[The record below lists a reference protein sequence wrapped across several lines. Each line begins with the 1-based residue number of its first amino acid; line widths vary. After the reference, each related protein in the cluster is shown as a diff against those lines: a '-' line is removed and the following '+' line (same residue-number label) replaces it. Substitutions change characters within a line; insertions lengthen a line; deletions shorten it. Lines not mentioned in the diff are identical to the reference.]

1 MADETT
7 RPEND
12 NKAVSDTA
20 DQDTKAKPV
29 SDPGAEVARAVEQLS
44 DIKSIDELKQ
54 LDEDLL
60 SDIKPILPSESELM
74 GGRITA
80 SATSPLRH
88 GLLHSLFVL
97 TTLALET
104 AIIVCV
110 ALGWL
115 PLIFGVGCHIVVTAM
130 TIGIA
135 YRVRQRKRVSRF
147 FALLAISTAFCGPF
161 GPLGT
166 GFALI
171 LHYYFRRNATPFEE
185 WYMSLFPDE
194 VDQPVRQLYEMLTR
208 GLSEAAASK
217 SLSSFT
223 DVLTYGTIDQKQAVI
238 TLLSREFRPEFAP
251 ALLTALAD
259 DNPAVR
265 VQAATAAANIENN
278 FLNKLMELE
287 AGAKAAPN
295 DISAQSALAQFFDD
309 YAFSGILD
317 DDRQAENRRRAE
329 EAYQTVLKLDPEN
342 PDTILRIGRLLIRSG
357 RVDEAIEWFEWGFPK
372 GAINPQSISWYL
384 EALYRKGDYG
394 RLRSAS
400 RVFGE
405 ELANSPE
412 VGERMRDIVKLWSE
426 PEEQDGRAA

>member
-12 NKAVSDTA
+12 NQATSEIPDSGDQRDQDIASGAQVAKAVD
-20 DQDTKAKPV
+20 
-29 SDPGAEVARAVEQLS
+29 QLS

-60 SDIKPILPSESELM
+60 SDIKPILPSEAELM

-88 GLLHSLFVL
+88 GLLHSLFVSI
-97 TTLALET
+97 TLALEIT
-104 AIIVCV
+104 IVLSV

-115 PLIFGVGCHIVVTAM
+115 PLLYAVGCHVLVTGL
-130 TIGIA
+130 TVGIA

-147 FALLAISTAFCGPF
+147 LALLAISTAFCGPF

-166 GFALI
+166 GFALM
-171 LHYYFRRNATPFEE
+171 LHFYFRRNATPFEE

-287 AGAKAAPN
+287 AAAKATPGDVAT
-295 DISAQSALAQFFDD
+295 QTALAHFFDD

-329 EAYQTVLKLDPEN
+329 EAYQTLLKLDPEN
-342 PDTILRIGRLLIRSG
+342 SDTILRIGRLLIRSG
-357 RVDEAIEWFEWGFPK
+357 RVDEAIEWFEWGFPQ

-384 EALYRKGDYG
+384 EALFRKGDYV

-400 RVFGE
+400 RAFGE
-405 ELANSPE
+405 ELINSPE
-412 VGERMRDIVKLWSE
+412 VGERMRDIVKLWSDTGG
-426 PEEQDGRAA
+426 QDGRAA